1 MMKCEGK
8 IEPKEN
14 AVKRRPTT
22 ELEKV
27 GAEDRR
33 GTEKDRN
40 VAVPYREA
48 RGFEIV
54 R

>member
-27 GAEDRR
+27 GAEDR
-33 GTEKDRN
+33 GTEKDRD

-48 RGFEIV
+48 RCFEIA